1 MKILNNLI
9 KIIIIIVSFTYSL
22 SILETS
28 NFYNAIIKL
37 SIIPF
42 LFIPQLLNKLKI
54 IKFTN
59 GIEFIYL
66 IFLFLAHFLGSIVDF
81 YHQVPNY
88 DTLMHFLSGILVSI
102 IATMLI
108 KQNNI
113 NQNKLFF
120 NILFILGLSCLVAC
134 LWEYMEFTGDNLF
147 NKDAQN
153 VLTTGVDDTMK
164 DMIVATIGSF
174 LYSLIFY
181 IESKTGKKGF
191 ISWLLKE
198 K

>member
-42 LFIPQLLNKLKI
+42 LFIPQILNKLKI

-59 GIEFIYL
+59 SIEFIYL

-120 NILFILGLSCLVAC
+120 NKVVLMFQMVFFIWDSSLSLNFWVALILSSFSKFSDFMSRSLFIIS
-134 LWEYMEFTGDNLF
+134 F
-147 NKDAQN
+147 NR
-153 VLTTGVDDTMK
+153 
-164 DMIVATIGSF
+164 
-174 LYSLIFY
+174 
-181 IESKTGKKGF
+181 
-191 ISWLLKE
+191 LL
-198 K
+198 